1 MKHFD
6 LNKKQQKVMLII
18 VFALGCLTLLLG
30 KGIRRTEK
38 VEERYFPLVL
48 GMAGIGLCAVWVVG
62 TSCLCSVQEAAMAL
76 FTALVQGVLVTG
88 LAVWALRRLEK
99 GKEEK

>member
-1 MKHFD
+1 MFYISWERAYAGQ
-6 LNKKQQKVMLII
+6 KKWRNDTSLCSGDGRYR
-18 VFALGCLTLLLG
+18 ALRGLG
-30 KGIRRTEK
+30 
-38 VEERYFPLVL
+38 
-48 GMAGIGLCAVWVVG
+48 VG

>member
-1 MKHFD
+1 MEQILQYVKPE
-6 LNKKQQKVMLII
+6 LLVLVI
-18 VFALGCLTLLLG
+18 VLYFLG

-62 TSCLCSVQEAAMAL
+62 TSCLCSGQEAAMAL
-76 FTALVQGVLVTG
+76 FTALGQGVLVTG

>member
-1 MKHFD
+1 MFYISWERAYAGQ
-6 LNKKQQKVMLII
+6 KKWRND
-18 VFALGCLTLLLG
+18 TS
-30 KGIRRTEK
+30 
-38 VEERYFPLVL
+38 PLVL